1 MQEFSSK
8 DFSSTD
14 LDILSR
20 AYYRALDRIK
30 GSARNMEVMK
40 SVLLDAIVAAARGG
54 QRDER
59 LLEARALAAVWR
71 RSDSTAL

>member
-1 MQEFSSK
+1 
-8 DFSSTD
+8 
-14 LDILSR
+14 
-20 AYYRALDRIK
+20 
-30 GSARNMEVMK
+30 MEVMK

>member
-40 SVLLDAIVAAARGG
+40 SVLLGAIVAAARGG

-59 LLEARALAAVWR
+59 LLEVRALAAVWR